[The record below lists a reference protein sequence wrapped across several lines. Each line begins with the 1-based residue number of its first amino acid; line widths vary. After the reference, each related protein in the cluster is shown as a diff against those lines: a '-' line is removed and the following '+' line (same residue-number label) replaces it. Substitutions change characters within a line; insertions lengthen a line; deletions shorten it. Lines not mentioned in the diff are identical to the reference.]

1 MNGNESKVK
10 HINISKVIEDNQKET
25 TEKNQRHNELWQ
37 GAKGLLDGRGQLAN
51 LAMHPYLRHASA
63 RHRMLFAD
71 ACSPPREHRPM
82 NQPIGWQSQSS
93 SSAAAALTCQKLLWA
108 IKTFL

>member
-51 LAMHPYLRHASA
+51 LAN
-63 RHRMLFAD
+63 D
-71 ACSPPREHRPM
+71 
-82 NQPIGWQSQSS
+82 
-93 SSAAAALTCQKLLWA
+93 A
-108 IKTFL
+108 IKRAEQIDDSINKRAIEKKQMKNRYGW